1 MRNPGSRELR
11 RRQARLEAQQRSS
24 VRERTQAPSRDEMMR
39 RGGLLE
45 GVSPRQV
52 TQFALMTLA
61 AGIVVIALGVLGLL
75 VEMGQRD
82 LFLGIVVVAVAVIMT
97 GTAVSITGPAYLTAR
112 GDRKHPSRTI
122 QGQLVGA
129 SSISATPG
137 LATLAVSVGKNVEQF
152 RVRRELFERVKG
164 GATVVGLTV
173 TPGLNHVQTLTVIR
187 RDRLAVMNEP
197 PISRAMRMS
206 VWLPLASIGSL
217 IVGMAVGCA
226 IGALLPLGTT
236 FVHPLVALVLAAALA
251 GGIALGTRW
260 YSQRLV
266 AQLGI

>member
-24 VRERTQAPSRDEMMR
+24 VRERSQASSRDEMMR

-45 GVSPRQV
+45 GISPKEV
-52 TQFALMTLA
+52 TRFALMSLA

-75 VEMGQRD
+75 TEIGQHD
-82 LFLGIVVVAVAVIMT
+82 LFLGVVVVAVAVVMT
-97 GTAVSITGPAYLTAR
+97 GTAISITGPAYLTAR
-112 GDRKHPSRTI
+112 GDRKQPPRSI

-137 LATLAVSVGKNVEQF
+137 LATVAVSVGKNVEQF

-226 IGALLPLGTT
+226 IGALLPLGDG

-251 GGIALGTRW
+251 GAIALGSRW